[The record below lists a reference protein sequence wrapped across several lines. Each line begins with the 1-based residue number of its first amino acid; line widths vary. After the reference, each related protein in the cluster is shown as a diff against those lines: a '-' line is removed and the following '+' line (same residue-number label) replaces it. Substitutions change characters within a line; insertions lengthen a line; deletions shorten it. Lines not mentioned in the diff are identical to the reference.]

1 VRKNYDNALPGFLLN
16 SETLYVVITDLEGKY
31 AYINNYF
38 ASKFCPEGE
47 TLINLPFSVTIFEED
62 VNKGIEAAIKCI
74 EEKDSIHK
82 VVLRKPNT
90 SSKSFFWTQ
99 WEFSYFHGAPLLP
112 DGILCI
118 GYDIS
123 DENKTK
129 NELELSQ
136 SKLQAILDSTS
147 DGNILISPDL
157 KTLSCN
163 KAARVNTS
171 LFFGKEICIGD
182 DFINY
187 IVPGTEEGFY
197 RDFNKALQGNSIS
210 LDIEIPF
217 HSNGI
222 WFRVLYNPVYDKS
235 KNIIGVTFSALN
247 IDSEKR
253 AELKTLE
260 NEEKFRKTL
269 EVAPVMVAIIDSA
282 KKITYVNPI
291 LESGLGYDKDELLK
305 NDISVLIPDHLNVFH
320 EKKIDEYYKNP
331 RQISKQR
338 DDIMFAK
345 RKDKSILEVE
355 VYLNHYK
362 IQDKLYVVAIM
373 HDVSQLRKSEQKL
386 KANNE
391 QLKSIAW
398 RQSHEVRAP
407 LSNIL
412 GLCNL
417 LENAS
422 GQYELEQLLL
432 FLKESAS
439 RLDEVINK
447 IVQETYQI

>member
-1 VRKNYDNALPGFLLN
+1 MRKNYEEALPGFLLN
-16 SETLYVVITDLEGKY
+16 SETLYVIITDLEGKY
-31 AYINNYF
+31 AYYNNYC
-38 ASKFCPEGE
+38 ASKFCPQGK
-47 TLINLPFSVTIFEED
+47 TLINLPFSVTIYEED
-62 VNKGIEAAIKCI
+62 VYKGIEAARNCI
-74 EEKDSIHK
+74 ENKDSIHK
-82 VVLRKPNT
+82 AVLRKPDT
-90 SSKSFFWTQ
+90 SNKSFFWTQ
-99 WEFSYFHGAPLLP
+99 WEFSYFHGTPTLP
-112 DGILCI
+112 DGILCV

-136 SKLQAILDSTS
+136 SKLQAILDSTR

-157 KTLSCN
+157 KILSCN
-163 KAARVNTS
+163 KAAKENTL
-171 LFFGKEICIGD
+171 LFLGKEICIGD

-187 IVPGTEEGFY
+187 IVTGTEEGFY

-210 LDIEIPF
+210 YDIKMPF
-217 HSNGI
+217 HHNGI
-222 WFRVLYNPVYDKS
+222 WFRVLYNPVYDKNN
-235 KNIIGVTFSALN
+235 NIIGVIFNAQN

-282 KKITYVNPI
+282 KKITYVNPM

-305 NDISVLIPDHLNVFH
+305 NDISVLIPDHLNAFH
-320 EKKIDEYYKNP
+320 EKKMDEYYKNP
-331 RQISKQR
+331 RQISKLR
-338 DDIMFAK
+338 KDILHAK
-345 RKDKSILEVE
+345 RKDRSILEVE

-362 IQDKLYVVAIM
+362 IQEKLFVVAIM
-373 HDVSQLRKSEQKL
+373 HDVSQLRKSEQNL
-386 KANNE
+386 KAKNE

-412 GLCNL
+412 GLCNII
-417 LENAS
+417 ENAS
-422 GQYELEQLLL
+422 GQSELEQPLE
-432 FLKESAS
+432 FLRESAS
-439 RLDEVINK
+439 RLDEIIRK
-447 IVQETYQI
+447 IVQESRQI